1 MKRFLFEEVRPVA
14 WALFWAVVARFAV
27 ALALGVSGT
36 SLLATIAAC
45 AAAVAAYALAWHGS
59 LQWRLALLRMGDQP
73 RFICNE
79 DGTLT
84 ARVCYFETP
93 HVMVSDGRMSAHI
106 HSRDIVTGASVVIAE
121 SSWPLPATWDPR

>member
-14 WALFWAVVARFAV
+14 WALFWSVVARFAV
-27 ALALGVSGT
+27 ALALGISGT

-45 AAAVAAYALAWHGS
+45 AAAVAAYALAWHGA
-59 LQWRLALLRMGDQP
+59 LRWRLTLLRIGDRP
-73 RFICNE
+73 RFVLDE
-79 DGTLT
+79 DEKLT
-84 ARVCYFETP
+84 VALCYFEVP
-93 HVMVSDGRMSAHI
+93 HIHVSSEGVRAHI